1 MQHPFGSFAVSLEAL
16 KRYRRT
22 PYFQIKRNKVK
33 IPHSSGF
40 LGAYNAKND
49 QKMVSHGT
57 PPPWMVSDF
66 VHLSP
71 RWHGADPAM
80 SQDPQNLSPM
90 FRIDVSAEAPGNAAN
105 PNRPE
110 DTLMVA
116 TLVALTRQMIQHQEK
131 QNQLLEQLLSATN
144 QMQKQRQTELQQWK
158 EANPHLA
165 KACRKAA
172 DTLSRVQT
180 QFLESMTEEIAENQ
194 EELLDGEFVLQEFV
208 DKYGPRLAH
217 LNGLLQ
223 VVAQLGG

>member
-1 MQHPFGSFAVSLEAL
+1 
-16 KRYRRT
+16 
-22 PYFQIKRNKVK
+22 
-33 IPHSSGF
+33 
-40 LGAYNAKND
+40 
-49 QKMVSHGT
+49 
-57 PPPWMVSDF
+57 
-66 VHLSP
+66 
-71 RWHGADPAM
+71 
-80 SQDPQNLSPM
+80 M
-90 FRIDVSAEAPGNAAN
+90 FRIDVSAEAPGSAAN
-105 PNRPE
+105 PNSPE
-110 DTLMVA
+110 DTLMIA
-116 TLVALTRQMIQHQEK
+116 TLVALMRQMIHHQEK
-131 QNQLLEQLLSATN
+131 QNQLLEQLISTTN

>member
-1 MQHPFGSFAVSLEAL
+1 
-16 KRYRRT
+16 
-22 PYFQIKRNKVK
+22 
-33 IPHSSGF
+33 
-40 LGAYNAKND
+40 
-49 QKMVSHGT
+49 
-57 PPPWMVSDF
+57 
-66 VHLSP
+66 
-71 RWHGADPAM
+71 M

-90 FRIDVSAEAPGNAAN
+90 FRIDVSAEAPGNTTN
-105 PNRPE
+105 SSRPE

-116 TLVALTRQMIQHQEK
+116 TLVALMRQMIQHQEK
-131 QNQLLEQLLSATN
+131 QNQLLEQLISATN

>member
-1 MQHPFGSFAVSLEAL
+1 
-16 KRYRRT
+16 
-22 PYFQIKRNKVK
+22 
-33 IPHSSGF
+33 
-40 LGAYNAKND
+40 
-49 QKMVSHGT
+49 
-57 PPPWMVSDF
+57 
-66 VHLSP
+66 
-71 RWHGADPAM
+71 M

>member
-1 MQHPFGSFAVSLEAL
+1 
-16 KRYRRT
+16 
-22 PYFQIKRNKVK
+22 
-33 IPHSSGF
+33 
-40 LGAYNAKND
+40 
-49 QKMVSHGT
+49 
-57 PPPWMVSDF
+57 
-66 VHLSP
+66 
-71 RWHGADPAM
+71 
-80 SQDPQNLSPM
+80 M

>member
-1 MQHPFGSFAVSLEAL
+1 
-16 KRYRRT
+16 
-22 PYFQIKRNKVK
+22 
-33 IPHSSGF
+33 
-40 LGAYNAKND
+40 
-49 QKMVSHGT
+49 
-57 PPPWMVSDF
+57 
-66 VHLSP
+66 
-71 RWHGADPAM
+71 M

-90 FRIDVSAEAPGNAAN
+90 FRIDVSAEAAGSAAN
-105 PNRPE
+105 SGRPE

-116 TLVALTRQMIQHQEK
+116 TLVALMRQMIQHQEK
-131 QNQLLEQLLSATN
+131 QNQLLEQLISSTN

>member
-1 MQHPFGSFAVSLEAL
+1 M
-16 KRYRRT
+16 
-22 PYFQIKRNKVK
+22 
-33 IPHSSGF
+33 
-40 LGAYNAKND
+40 
-49 QKMVSHGT
+49 
-57 PPPWMVSDF
+57 
-66 VHLSP
+66 
-71 RWHGADPAM
+71 
-80 SQDPQNLSPM
+80 
-90 FRIDVSAEAPGNAAN
+90 
-105 PNRPE
+105 
-110 DTLMVA
+110 
-116 TLVALTRQMIQHQEK
+116 RQMIQHQEK

-194 EELLDGEFVLQEFV
+194 EDLLDGEFVLQEFV

>member
-1 MQHPFGSFAVSLEAL
+1 
-16 KRYRRT
+16 
-22 PYFQIKRNKVK
+22 
-33 IPHSSGF
+33 
-40 LGAYNAKND
+40 
-49 QKMVSHGT
+49 
-57 PPPWMVSDF
+57 
-66 VHLSP
+66 
-71 RWHGADPAM
+71 M

-194 EELLDGEFVLQEFV
+194 EDLLDGEFVLQEFV

>member
-1 MQHPFGSFAVSLEAL
+1 
-16 KRYRRT
+16 
-22 PYFQIKRNKVK
+22 
-33 IPHSSGF
+33 
-40 LGAYNAKND
+40 
-49 QKMVSHGT
+49 
-57 PPPWMVSDF
+57 
-66 VHLSP
+66 
-71 RWHGADPAM
+71 M

-90 FRIDVSAEAPGNAAN
+90 FQIDVSAEAPGNAAN

>member
-1 MQHPFGSFAVSLEAL
+1 
-16 KRYRRT
+16 
-22 PYFQIKRNKVK
+22 
-33 IPHSSGF
+33 
-40 LGAYNAKND
+40 
-49 QKMVSHGT
+49 
-57 PPPWMVSDF
+57 
-66 VHLSP
+66 
-71 RWHGADPAM
+71 M

-90 FRIDVSAEAPGNAAN
+90 FRIDVSAEAAGSAAN
-105 PNRPE
+105 PSRPE

-116 TLVALTRQMIQHQEK
+116 TLVALMRQMIQQQEK
-131 QNQLLEQLLSATN
+131 QNQLLEQLISATN
-144 QMQKQRQTELQQWK
+144 QIQKQRQTELQQWK
-158 EANPHLA
+158 DANPHLA

-172 DTLSRVQT
+172 ETLSRVQT